1 MVTFLSC
8 SMIDIYTMQLQY
20 MLSELVN
27 VLTTKDEIFRNF
39 PLSSCIGQRFYHFYY
54 SKLLKLRKKLPKK
67 NLHTLKMRF
76 LYYFEDPIII
86 LATNK
91 IQVNCE
97 FTQNAK
103 YHILNY

>member
-39 PLSSCIGQRFYHFYY
+39 PLH
-54 SKLLKLRKKLPKK
+54 
-67 NLHTLKMRF
+67 
-76 LYYFEDPIII
+76 
-86 LATNK
+86 A
-91 IQVNCE
+91 
-97 FTQNAK
+97 
-103 YHILNY
+103 